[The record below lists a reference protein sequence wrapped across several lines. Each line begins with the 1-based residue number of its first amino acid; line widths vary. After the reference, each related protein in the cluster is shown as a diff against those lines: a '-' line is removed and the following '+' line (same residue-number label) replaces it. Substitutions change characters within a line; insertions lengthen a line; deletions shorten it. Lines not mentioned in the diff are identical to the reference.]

1 MRRPVSAESECLA
14 ALLIMEGCGASDTG
28 RWREGKAA
36 ARLGGGGKAAARLW
50 PIPRLR
56 HVGPWPRPRVL
67 QLCPSIPRLA
77 RAQGRAW
84 GEPGARAS
92 HRTAAAALL
101 AGGKVR
107 AVAGPRRRK

>member
-28 RWREGKAA
+28 RWRE
-36 ARLGGGGKAAARLW
+36 GKAAARLW